1 MWPSTGESRKNLAT
15 LAAIR
20 ALATSRAGRIIAAAL
35 TVLAAV
41 AYAVELTRRQE
52 LQDFGAYYRGAWR
65 AIHHGSPYDSG
76 PLVESMPFLYP
87 PVAALLLAPL
97 TWWSESG
104 AELPFTLVSI
114 AALVWT
120 LWLLVGS
127 SLPARR
133 HAERPALTLVALLAA
148 LASEPVWST
157 LGLGQINLILVALV
171 VTDVVVLGD
180 RRWFGALI
188 GLAAAIKLVPVV
200 FIGYLA
206 ITRRWRALATAVGA
220 AVLAT
225 LVGAIAMPHA
235 TWAYVRDGTALHGI
249 GEGAKAA
256 NQSLYGVAERVLGN
270 GGAATAAWIVASLV
284 VVAGCVAITPR
295 VRERFGDL
303 AGVATVAAAALLVGP
318 IAWTHYWVWWLLLPA
333 VAAHP
338 GWRQRVAPAAGAA
351 TVAAITLFGRRWFPP
366 YDEFAR
372 AHPSAA
378 EQLAD
383 ACYVL
388 TALGTLAGLAW
399 AVARPRSAAADC
411 DGDTPPNA
419 VSDSRS
425 AEGA

>member
-104 AELPFTLVSI
+104 AELPFTLASI

-200 FIGYLA
+200 FIG
-206 ITRRWRALATAVGA
+206 
-220 AVLAT
+220 
-225 LVGAIAMPHA
+225 
-235 TWAYVRDGTALHGI
+235 
-249 GEGAKAA
+249 
-256 NQSLYGVAERVLGN
+256 
-270 GGAATAAWIVASLV
+270 
-284 VVAGCVAITPR
+284 
-295 VRERFGDL
+295 
-303 AGVATVAAAALLVGP
+303 
-318 IAWTHYWVWWLLLPA
+318 
-333 VAAHP
+333 
-338 GWRQRVAPAAGAA
+338 
-351 TVAAITLFGRRWFPP
+351 
-366 YDEFAR
+366 
-372 AHPSAA
+372 
-378 EQLAD
+378 
-383 ACYVL
+383 
-388 TALGTLAGLAW
+388 
-399 AVARPRSAAADC
+399 
-411 DGDTPPNA
+411 
-419 VSDSRS
+419 
-425 AEGA
+425 